1 MNDVPEGYKMSEMG
15 VIPKEWEVYSI
26 NQLIEENIIE
36 RPLDGNHGD
45 IHPKSKDFVNDGIPF
60 VMANNIDNGILDLKN
75 CNFIKKEQAD
85 NLQKGFS
92 VSGDVLLTHK
102 GTVGNTVIVGKI
114 STDYIMLTPQVT
126 YYRVKNENRIKNEYI
141 KYYFD
146 SDTFQSIL
154 ANLSG
159 GGTRAYIGITNQW
172 KLPFILPPFSEQQA
186 ISSTLSDIDALI
198 TALEQLITKKRN
210 IKQGAMQQLLTGK
223 KRLPGFRGEWEVKM
237 LENVC
242 AKNGLVRG
250 PFGGTLKKEFFV
262 RNGLK
267 VYEQKNAI
275 YKNVNLGNYF
285 IDKNKFNELKRFEV
299 KKGDFIVSCS
309 GTIGKIYQIPKGVDC
324 GIINQALLKIK
335 TDDNIIHDRFFFYY
349 FDWEKFQEKII
360 DNTQGGAM
368 QNLVGMNIFRNTQ
381 ILLPPLPEQQ
391 AIAQILSDMDTEI
404 KSLEQKRDKYKVIKQ
419 GMMQELLSGK
429 TRLVKEDKT

>member
-1 MNDVPEGYKMSEMG
+1 MSDVPEGYKMSEVG
-15 VIPKEWEVYSI
+15 AIPEEWEVKKLGDAAEVVMGQSPVGTSYNRSGTGAPLI
-26 NQLIEENIIE
+26 NGPTEFTEKY
-36 RPLDGNHGD
+36 P
-45 IHPKSKDFVNDGIPF
+45 
-60 VMANNIDNGILDLKN
+60 
-75 CNFIKKEQAD
+75 IKIQWTSQPTKFC
-85 NLQKGFS
+85 KK
-92 VSGDVLLTHK
+92 GDVLLCVRGSST
-102 GTVGNTVIVGKI
+102 GRINI
-114 STDYIMLTPQVT
+114 SDD
-126 YYRVKNENRIKNEYI
+126 EYCI
-141 KYYFD
+141 GRGVAAIRAKSCADTSFI
-146 SDTFQSIL
+146 TFQVDSAVKSIL
-154 ANLSG
+154 ALTTGSTFPNIDGKSI
-159 GGTRAYIGITNQW
+159 RAIQFPFPP
-172 KLPFILPPFSEQQA
+172 LPEQQA
-186 ISSTLSDIDALI
+186 IASALSDVDALI

-210 IKQGAMQQLLTGK
+210 IKQGAMQQLLTGE
-223 KRLPGFRGEWEVKM
+223 KRLPGFGGVWEVMK

-275 YKNVNLGNYF
+275 YRNVNLGNYF

-309 GTIGKIYQIPKGVDC
+309 GTIGKIYQIPRGAEC

-381 ILLPPLPEQQ
+381 IPLPPLPEQQ
-391 AIAQILSDMDTEI
+391 AIAQILSDMDAEI
-404 KSLEQKRDKYKVIKQ
+404 KSLEQKQAKYKAIKQ
-419 GMMQELLSGK
+419 GMMQELLTGK
-429 TRLVKEDKT
+429 TRLV